1 MLNDESNVSYQNISP
16 PSLILDSSSS
26 LNHFNAQV
34 LEDHTKIFGTQD
46 KEFLSVLESIENMN
60 DSLDSSN
67 KVSVT
72 SEGRLSGYFW
82 SETVFNLVERFLLK
96 LRLKSWKRVLILHLF
111 KERLMNPK
119 LEVILKNSAEGY
131 GLNGTLETNLVQTLV
146 TYLMSRVNLSGI
158 HPRVT
163 QRSKFS

>member
-1 MLNDESNVSYQNISP
+1 MLGN
-16 PSLILDSSSS
+16 
-26 LNHFNAQV
+26 
-34 LEDHTKIFGTQD
+34 
-46 KEFLSVLESIENMN
+46 IENMN

-72 SEGRLSGYFW
+72 SEGRLSGFFC
-82 SETVFNLVERFLLK
+82 SETVFNLSRK
-96 LRLKSWKRVLILHLF
+96 VLTETEIKIL
-111 KERLMNPK
+111 ERLMNPK

>member
-1 MLNDESNVSYQNISP
+1 M
-16 PSLILDSSSS
+16 
-26 LNHFNAQV
+26 
-34 LEDHTKIFGTQD
+34 
-46 KEFLSVLESIENMN
+46 KEGCPDFFAP
-60 DSLDSSN
+60 
-67 KVSVT
+67 K
-72 SEGRLSGYFW
+72 
-82 SETVFNLVERFLLK
+82 VFNLSRK
-96 LRLKSWKRVLILHLF
+96 VLTETEIKIL
-111 KERLMNPK
+111 ERLMNPN

>member
-1 MLNDESNVSYQNISP
+1 MFNLSRKVLTETDIKILEKG
-16 PSLILDSSSS
+16 LIL
-26 LNHFNAQV
+26 
-34 LEDHTKIFGTQD
+34 
-46 KEFLSVLESIENMN
+46 
-60 DSLDSSN
+60 
-67 KVSVT
+67 
-72 SEGRLSGYFW
+72 Y
-82 SETVFNLVERFLLK
+82 
-96 LRLKSWKRVLILHLF
+96 LF
-111 KERLMNPK
+111 KERLMNPN